1 MAIFKTKMDRE
12 SEDFEQNRFE
22 MLNLI
27 DKLRGLEKRASDLS
41 EKRRPRFEERG
52 QLTPRER
59 LSSLLDP
66 GMPFLELYNMASYL
80 VDDPNPE
87 TSIPGANMIT
97 GIGFVS
103 GVRCLVFIDDSGI
116 NAGAS
121 TTKSVEKALGVLK
134 IAENQK
140 LPFIHLVESAG
151 ANLMNYTVELWAHGG
166 GMFHGLARLSALG
179 IPTITVLH
187 GPSTA
192 GGAYQPG
199 LSDYVIGVKKN
210 GMAALAGAAL
220 VHAATGEVSS
230 DDELGG
236 VDMHS
241 KTSGLVEY
249 VAEDD
254 AHGILIARDIIKRLH
269 WNKNI
274 SRPLERPFKD
284 PLYSS
289 EDILGL
295 VPVDYKK
302 QYDVR
307 EVISR
312 LVDGSDFVDF
322 KPDFGVTTVCIQGE
336 IFGQACGIIAN
347 NGPIDPQGA
356 NKAAQFFQLCDQ
368 SDTPLIFLNNTTGYM
383 VGKVYE
389 EGGMI
394 KHGAKMIQD
403 TDVNDPA
410 VTGFDVEW
418 VALASGN
425 NTEIESW
432 VDDFDVIGTDDY
444 VDGETSYMTTADV
457 EAWAAWVQ
465 AGRPDNTTYPTVA
478 NGGGAVTAGQPMD
491 DRSAFLESR
500 YAAKQLGATAEW
512 RKLEGISINH
522 KRVEEAI
529 EGTDLIPDEVVKKA
543 YMYMGN
549 ADTDNTMV
557 DAEGDIQLSDRVKD
571 CGTVWRAEIESDYSF
586 SRIDPV
592 LTGSTYRSG
601 VTNAERCSVDGLT
614 NPDNV
619 IVLDDGRILIGEDA
633 SSNRNNDTLWMY
645 EPADK

>member
-12 SEDFEQNRFE
+12 SENFEQNRFE
-22 MLNLI
+22 MLDLI

-199 LSDYVIGVKKN
+199 LSDYVVGVKKN

-307 EVISR
+307 EVVSR

-394 KHGAKMIQD
+394 KHGAKMIQ
-403 TDVNDPA
+403 A
-410 VTGFDVEW
+410 VSNVRVPKISLYIG
-418 VALASGN
+418 ASFGAGN
-425 NTEIESW
+425 Y
-432 VDDFDVIGTDDY
+432 GMCGY
-444 VDGETSYMTTADV
+444 AY
-457 EAWAAWVQ
+457 
-465 AGRPDNTTYPTVA
+465 RPDFLFTWPNAETGVM
-478 NGGGAVTAGQPMD
+478 GGEQAARTMRQVMTN
-491 DRSAFLESR
+491 SAKRKGKAIDEKTLEVQE
-500 YAAKQLGATAEW
+500 K
-512 RKLEGISINH
+512 
-522 KRVEEAI
+522 AI
-529 EGTDLIPDEVVKKA
+529 VKHFDNQS
-543 YMYMGN
+543 N
-549 ADTDNTMV
+549 AFFTSGRMLDHGM
-557 DAEGDIQLSDRVKD
+557 
-571 CGTVWRAEIESDYSF
+571 
-586 SRIDPV
+586 IDPRDTRQV
-592 LTGSTYRSG
+592 L
-601 VTNAERCSVDGLT
+601 GLALET
-614 NPDNV
+614 CW
-619 IVLDDGRILIGEDA
+619 E
-633 SSNRNNDTLWMY
+633 SKNRTLKPNSFGIARM
-645 EPADK
+645 